1 MQANT
6 AAATKRPREAPQK
19 EEESQEEIK
28 YEDEGQPKRASASG
42 GQPRSRAAKRRKLAA
57 QRDAED
63 AADWA
68 SICAMPD
75 SDEDSDDEDGAGGD

>member
-1 MQANT
+1 MFYLEHRHAYHFPCAHSLRTVQISPT
-6 AAATKRPREAPQK
+6 Y
-19 EEESQEEIK
+19 
-28 YEDEGQPKRASASG
+28 YEC
-42 GQPRSRAAKRRKLAA
+42 L
-57 QRDAED
+57 RDAED